1 MKPKTHSEENRPS
14 AGFLMPVVRDSE
26 PKDNCIVRSFAI
38 ERLRDEKKQETTY
51 RVSLSSEAPIQDWW
65 QGAPNILVHEKDS
78 VEFDAERG
86 IPFFENHDARD
97 LDRMS
102 GRIVNLRIERK
113 RLVGEL
119 RFSEANPR
127 AAMVREMIDE
137 GTLTDMSIRAEP
149 IKRERVEENG
159 KTVAVRWTKWR
170 ALEASAVGIGAD
182 QSVGIGRSS
191 LDDKSANA
199 EGVSM
204 ADESTAGAGADKSV
218 ERSVEARIEAGRQ
231 EQDKDFAVR
240 MDQERS
246 ESIRKLGQANQI
258 SEDIVQAWIKRGT
271 SFDRIA
277 DDILEIQKKRG
288 EKGGQS
294 VSALDLTEREK
305 KQYSLSRA
313 ILASSTGQ
321 WKEAGFE
328 LECDEAIRNRLN
340 KPTEAYRFFVPEE
353 IQRRQAQ
360 VTLDQIE
367 VARAMGVPFLQRE
380 LSAGVAASAGV
391 LVGTRVVGF
400 DEVLRN
406 TSVVMHLGASTL
418 PGLRENVTIP
428 RQTGA
433 ATPEWL
439 TTETGGP
446 TETLQTFVQLALS
459 PKTVAATTGVTRK
472 LLQQSSIA
480 VDSLINADLGASVAL
495 TADKAALSGTGTSGQ
510 PMGIDAVTG
519 VGTFNGTTIAYT
531 DILAAEADLATGNV
545 TPMRPGLATTPT
557 VANLLRARVK
567 FSGTASPIWE
577 GNLWNGSVNGYTALA
592 SNQVASSTAY
602 FGDWSKLVIAEWGT
616 LEIDTNPYGTGWGAG
631 VLAVR
636 AIYSM
641 DVGVRYPVAFTI
653 ATSIS

>member
-1 MKPKTHSEENRPS
+1 MKPKPHTDRNRPS
-14 AGFLMPVVRDSE
+14 AGFFTPVIQRDKE
-26 PKDNCIVRSFAI
+26 QDPNCIVRSFAI
-38 ERLRDEKKQETTY
+38 ERLRDDKKQETTY

-65 QGAPNILVHEKDS
+65 QGAPNILVHDKDS
-78 VEFDAERG
+78 IEFDAERG

-97 LDRMS
+97 LDRMT

-149 IKRERVEENG
+149 IKRERIEEDG

-199 EGVSM
+199 EGARM
-204 ADESTAGAGADKSV
+204 NDDITAAAGADKSV
-218 ERSVEARIEAGRQ
+218 ERAEGRIEAGKQQSEGAFAERVEKERIEMCRKFGRANSVSEDQVQ
-231 EQDKDFAVR
+231 EWVARGYD
-240 MDQERS
+240 
-246 ESIRKLGQANQI
+246 ANQ
-258 SEDIVQAWIKRGT
+258 V
-271 SFDRIA
+271 A
-277 DDILEIQKKRG
+277 DSILAIQKMRG
-288 EKGGQS
+288 ETQRS
-294 VSALDLTEREK
+294 VTALDLSEREK

-313 ILASSTGQ
+313 IMAASTGQ

-328 LECDEAIRNRLN
+328 LECDEAIRSKLN
-340 KPTEAYRFFVPEE
+340 KPSEAGRFFVPED

-360 VTLDQIE
+360 VSLEQINI
-367 VARAMGVPFLQRE
+367 ARAMGVPFLQRE
-380 LSAGVAASAGV
+380 LSVGNPASAGY

-406 TSVVMHLGASTL
+406 TSVVMRLGASTL

-428 RQTGA
+428 RQTAA

-439 TTETGGP
+439 TSETTGP
-446 TETLQTFVQLALS
+446 NETLQTFVQLALS

-472 LLQQSSIA
+472 LLLQSSIA
-480 VDSLINADLGASVAL
+480 VDSLINADLGAAVAL
-495 TADKAALSGTGTSGQ
+495 TADKAALSGTGVSGQ
-510 PMGIDAVTG
+510 PTGIDAVSG
-519 VGTFNGTTIAYT
+519 VGTFNGTSIDYE

-545 TPMRPGLATTPT
+545 TPMSPGLATTPT

-577 GNLWNGSVNGYTALA
+577 GNLWSGSVNGYTALA

-653 ATSIS
+653 ATSIN